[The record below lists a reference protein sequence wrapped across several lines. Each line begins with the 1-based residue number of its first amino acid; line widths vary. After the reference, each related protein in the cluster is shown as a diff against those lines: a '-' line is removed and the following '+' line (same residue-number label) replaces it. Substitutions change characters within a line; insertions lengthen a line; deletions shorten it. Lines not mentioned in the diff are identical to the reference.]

1 MADETVES
9 DQIQQRPHKRKHTH
23 DLQSKN
29 RKKWKLPHARGQV
42 KREKSQSVHL
52 GFPKTAAEMSSNWK
66 ILLATLQKER
76 KKAEEYGEVKHRS
89 RKTFKT
95 RLKPSESSQK
105 VKSGLMMLIQ
115 KILGK
120 SQHQKQL
127 KQLTKICKRLLL
139 LEICSS

>member
-1 MADETVES
+1 MPYFKYHTVIWATAGKSCSGFENFLKMADETVDS

-66 ILLATLQKER
+66 ILQAVSFLIINMSS
-76 KKAEEYGEVKHRS
+76 S
-89 RKTFKT
+89 RTGF
-95 RLKPSESSQK
+95 LKYSMIGNIK
-105 VKSGLMMLIQ
+105 YF
-115 KILGK
+115 
-120 SQHQKQL
+120 
-127 KQLTKICKRLLL
+127 
-139 LEICSS
+139 